1 MPMYSL
7 LSYVAADGTIRN
19 AIAIDGNAFDTL
31 LAARSAGRN
40 LPARGNMDI
49 VQGWDHCH
57 AALDAVADAAAAGK
71 AADAALGPVSGL
83 TLRAPL
89 LYPNVL
95 FMAGSNY
102 GAHTRE
108 MAGGGGFDKSKRRPY
123 FFAKLA
129 RQGVIG
135 PGEAIRLPKRSKQ
148 VDWEIELAAV
158 IGTPAKNV
166 AAADALKHVCG
177 YTILHD
183 VSLRDTGHRDDW
195 PQWPRDWLMHKSADT
210 AAPMGPVMV
219 PSRFIED
226 PHRLALKTW
235 VNDELMQNS
244 NTDDMTFS
252 LNEQIEFLST
262 LFTLMPGDVISTGT
276 PSGVGR
282 PRGIFLKPGDT
293 VRMEIEKIGT
303 LVNPVE
309 QGD

>member
-1 MPMYSL
+1 MYSL
-7 LSYVAADGTIRN
+7 LSYVAADTSVRN
-19 AIAIDGNAFDTL
+19 AIAVDGNAFDTAQ
-31 LAARSAGRN
+31 AARAAGRS
-40 LPARGNMDI
+40 LPARGNIDL
-49 VQGWDHCH
+49 VQAWESCRDD
-57 AALDAVADAAAAGK
+57 LDAVADAVAAGK
-71 AADAALGPVSGL
+71 AGDAALGRVDGL
-83 TLRAPL
+83 SLRAPL

-102 GAHTRE
+102 GAHTKE
-108 MAGGGGFDKSKRRPY
+108 MAGGGYDKSKRRPY
-123 FFAKLA
+123 FFPKLA

-158 IGTPAKNV
+158 IGTAARNV
-166 AAADALKHVCG
+166 KAADALKYVAG

-183 VSLRDTGHRDDW
+183 VSLRDTGHREDW
-195 PQWPRDWLMHKSADT
+195 PQWSRDWLMHKSADT

-219 PSRFIED
+219 PARFIAD
-226 PHRLALKTW
+226 PHKLSLKTW
-235 VNDELMQNS
+235 VNQELMQDS
-244 NTDDMTFS
+244 NTDDMTFN
-252 LNEQIEFLST
+252 LNEQIEFLSE
-262 LFTLMPGDVISTGT
+262 LFTLLPGDVISTGT

-293 VRMEIEKIGT
+293 VRMEIETIGT